1 MKYPMNIH
9 VQCVMKYQM
18 NIHVEFAIN
27 QISINLF
34 SHIVL
39 YKNSHSIVVVNNM

>member
-9 VQCVMKYQM
+9 VQCAMKYQM

-27 QISINLF
+27 QISINVF
-34 SHIVL
+34 SNRVL
-39 YKNSHSIVVVNNM
+39 YKNFHSIVVVNNM